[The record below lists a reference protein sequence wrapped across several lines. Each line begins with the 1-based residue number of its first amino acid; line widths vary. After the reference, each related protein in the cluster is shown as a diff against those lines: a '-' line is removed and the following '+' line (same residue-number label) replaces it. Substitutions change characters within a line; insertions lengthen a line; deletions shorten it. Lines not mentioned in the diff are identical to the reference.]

1 MPTTISSPVMNLPA
15 PTVTND
21 LIIDRIRHYVKNL
34 LFKQYFGHIGSH
46 GMTWDGMGWDGMGWD
61 GMGWDGTVLKINH
74 PIPWDSLINFY
85 PMGRFFSSHPIP
97 RGALIHTVICF
108 WILCRNKFIGII
120 ESNIAIPGI
129 IANCICL

>member
-1 MPTTISSPVMNLPA
+1 MNLPA

-46 GMTWDGMGWDGMGWD
+46 GMTWDGMGWDG
-61 GMGWDGTVLKINH
+61 TVLKINH

-85 PMGRFFSSHPIP
+85 PMGRSFSSHPIP
-97 RGALIHTVICF
+97 RGALI
-108 WILCRNKFIGII
+108 WISLSTKVLYNLSGIQHYYI
-120 ESNIAIPGI
+120 
-129 IANCICL
+129 